1 MNVASVNKQVVH
13 DGKIVKSIMC
23 FACETAGHIATNCPD
38 KEKQTSTSKLRYEEK
53 QVNLVEVQVLP

>member
-23 FACETAGHIATNCPD
+23 FACGKPGQA
-38 KEKQTSTSKLRYEEK
+38 STLRYVEK
-53 QVNLVEVQVLP
+53 KVNLVKVQVL